1 AKHLITALE
10 SIAPGLWEQLTN
22 QELKKQGYVD
32 YTTGWRINLSAMN
45 VAAPNVNY
53 LVILID
59 KNFPNSQIRVVAPQ
73 LGCNFICPHTEQKGF
88 LCLRPTLTTADI
100 KKRVKQHFQDAI
112 ELLNYSEQKIIQEF
126 NREFIAYWSQ
136 RSTRYRR
143 ELSVLSLVHPFYNKE
158 DLFYFY
164 ISNIRSYV
172 FAESKDQ
179 LSCWL
184 RNIGLKISYEQ
195 IDESTLWVL

>member
-1 AKHLITALE
+1 
-10 SIAPGLWEQLTN
+10 
-22 QELKKQGYVD
+22 
-32 YTTGWRINLSAMN
+32 
-45 VAAPNVNY
+45 
-53 LVILID
+53 
-59 KNFPNSQIRVVAPQ
+59 
-73 LGCNFICPHTEQKGF
+73 
-88 LCLRPTLTTADI
+88 
-100 KKRVKQHFQDAI
+100 
-112 ELLNYSEQKIIQEF
+112 IQEF

-179 LSCWL
+179 LTCWL

-195 IDESTLWVL
+195 IDESTLWVLEKTWVPSEFPTTAAMFIDGIKDELLASHVRSNRNLPLLIKASTPTGVVFVAVLLKT